1 MFAKGNAPFKD
12 KIQELIDK
20 TLIFRWDL
28 LHLINRAHIDARK
41 GEVIG
46 MLEDADEVVLN
57 NTGTSEVKG
66 EVVGS
71 LISELINHI
80 QKEAK
85 TFRHG
90 IAYAQL
96 KKVTCGVFKRPKV
109 MNSTRMVVYEFEML
123 ERFLENSLFLDVP
136 IKYLL
141 LANFHCHVVF
151 HRILSFQKF

>member
-1 MFAKGNAPFKD
+1 MKRLNLQILFQYPIISKKGNDVALVCYEACLLQGSLNKSDLKDKIVGLTGDGVFAKGNAPFKD

-96 KKVTCGVFKRPKV
+96 KKVTCGVFKRP
-109 MNSTRMVVYEFEML
+109 
-123 ERFLENSLFLDVP
+123 
-136 IKYLL
+136 
-141 LANFHCHVVF
+141 
-151 HRILSFQKF
+151 